1 MLQNILSFVLHLSNS
16 LWNIRNIDT
25 AFFWRGYCRCVEKE
39 GGGVVRHICSASI
52 SQCATTLPQ
61 SAPLTG
67 PVHKT
72 ETLLCPLGPFV
83 MKRAG
88 EILLSKHLSSFHV
101 SQTEN
106 RLYRGLTLPPPRE
119 LTGASV
125 GYCVFKSNPGNNRE
139 TAKGG
144 RWEEKREISPHL
156 PLMELQ
162 SGPEPHVDSMG
173 SETPLQ
179 RTVGELGV
187 DVGELGVDG
196 PSRSA
201 STVEPAPRESK
212 ATVTFTNLGLMRTW
226 G

>member
-52 SQCATTLPQ
+52 SQCATPLPQ

-106 RLYRGLTLPPPRE
+106 RLYRGLTLPPQGSWQEPLLVTVFLNPIQETTVRLRRE
-119 LTGASV
+119 GDERRREKSHHTYHWWSCRV
-125 GYCVFKSNPGNNRE
+125 G
-139 TAKGG
+139 
-144 RWEEKREISPHL
+144 
-156 PLMELQ
+156 Q
-162 SGPEPHVDSMG
+162 SH
-173 SETPLQ
+173 T
-179 RTVGELGV
+179 
-187 DVGELGVDG
+187 
-196 PSRSA
+196 
-201 STVEPAPRESK
+201 
-212 ATVTFTNLGLMRTW
+212 
-226 G
+226 

>member
-1 MLQNILSFVLHLSNS
+1 
-16 LWNIRNIDT
+16 
-25 AFFWRGYCRCVEKE
+25 
-39 GGGVVRHICSASI
+39 
-52 SQCATTLPQ
+52 
-61 SAPLTG
+61 
-67 PVHKT
+67 
-72 ETLLCPLGPFV
+72 
-83 MKRAG
+83 
-88 EILLSKHLSSFHV
+88 
-101 SQTEN
+101 
-106 RLYRGLTLPPPRE
+106 
-119 LTGASV
+119 
-125 GYCVFKSNPGNNRE
+125 
-139 TAKGG
+139 
-144 RWEEKREISPHL
+144 
-156 PLMELQ
+156 MELQ